1 MSITNNKGSITVSM
15 LIVLFITGV
24 LGFSFL
30 SVSSYE
36 SESYKNHYNEL
47 YMLSKAE
54 AAISKAVALIRSQKF
69 ENDYSGKAWEETILP
84 YNDED
89 PFLVNYK
96 IYGEFKDSVKA
107 VVFRNGD
114 INFVDTML
122 ILRSLV
128 KPKFANE
135 YFMLFN
141 DPGKPY
147 FLSGDT
153 IDGKIHSNSYIKT
166 AGTPYFTD
174 VIELNSNNGNG
185 IEKYSHYKGNPH
197 YNKPEL
203 INWNSGVFD
212 LSNQADN
219 IKHGADKFFSNP
231 GSVAEVNFR
240 GDQLSIR
247 YRGKNV
253 EGVYTSPKT
262 YPLSSFS
269 SLYFEQDVEVR
280 GVLSGKMTIG
290 SRGSIIITDDV
301 VYEGSHPKTGKP
313 AEGSESM
320 LGLIAQKN
328 VLVNKDHKKA
338 AADGGI
344 RVNASIVALDS
355 SMSTKNLYHQN
366 MGIFNLWGSIT
377 ERVRGVNAVS
387 RDDQVVFGYKKSW
400 HYDQRL
406 RNETPPRFT
415 PIKNSDGIIKYKV
428 TGWNRKY

>member
-1 MSITNNKGSITVSM
+1 MSIKDTRGSITVSM
-15 LIVLFITGV
+15 LIVLFITGI

-30 SVSSYE
+30 SVASYE
-36 SESYKNHYNEL
+36 SESFKNHYKEL
-47 YMLSKAE
+47 YMLSRAE
-54 AAISKAVALIRSQKF
+54 AALSKGIALVRSQKF
-69 ENDYSGKAWEETILP
+69 ENDFSSNSFEETVLP
-84 YNDED
+84 FDEND
-89 PFLVNYK
+89 PYVVNCM

-107 VVFRNGD
+107 FVFNKSD
-114 INFVDTML
+114 VNFQDTML
-122 ILRSLV
+122 IVRSLV

-135 YFMLFN
+135 YFMLFD

-153 IDGKIHSNSYIKT
+153 IDGKIHSNSFIKT

-174 VIELNSNNGNG
+174 IIECAVYSGHG
-185 IEKYSHYKGNPH
+185 IEKYSNYKGDPSF
-197 YNKPEL
+197 NKPVQWGSD
-203 INWNSGVFD
+203 IFD
-212 LSNQADN
+212 ISNQADN

-231 GSVAEVNFR
+231 GSVAEVQFKE
-240 GDQLSIR
+240 DYFQIR
-247 YRGKNV
+247 YRGENV

-262 YPLSSFS
+262 YPISSFS

-280 GVLSGKMTIG
+280 GTLAGEMTIG
-290 SRGSIIITDDV
+290 SRGSIVITDDL
-301 VYEGSHPKTGKP
+301 VYKGSDPVSGKP
-313 AEGSESM
+313 SDGESM

-328 VLVNKDHKKA
+328 VLINKDHKKA
-338 AADGGI
+338 AIEGGI
-344 RVNASIVALDS
+344 KINAAIVALDS
-355 SMSTKNLYHQN
+355 CMSTKNLYHQN
-366 MGIFNLWGSIT
+366 MGVFNLWGSIT

-406 RNETPPRFT
+406 SSKTPPRFT